1 MSFAG
6 ALQYREYDL
15 MTRLV
20 MRVLMRRG
28 EHPTDVAH
36 DYDYTDWD
44 SVDPLADERARML
57 ASPSGSA
64 QAWPRC
70 LRAIDGAVTTF
81 AVVVGRRG
89 RDLTRRS

>member
-1 MSFAG
+1 MIPGQAVSFAG
-6 ALQYREYDL
+6 ALQYREYDF

-44 SVDPLADERARML
+44 SVDRFAHECERML
-57 ASPSGSA
+57 ASP
-64 QAWPRC
+64 
-70 LRAIDGAVTTF
+70 
-81 AVVVGRRG
+81 
-89 RDLTRRS
+89 